1 MLTIQENVDLKAL
14 NTFGVRASARYYAK
28 VESEDDLRALIDE
41 PIYRA
46 NQKMVLGGG
55 SNILFTRDYDG
66 LIIHCQ
72 LQGHHLIDEDGVRVL
87 VRGESGVTWHNFVT
101 WALANDWGGIENLSL
116 IPGTVGAAPIQNIGA
131 YGVELAD
138 VVHEVRTIDLAT
150 GEVKV
155 FDRQACRF
163 GYRDSVFKK
172 ELKGK
177 IFISSVTLT
186 LSKIDH
192 PLFTA
197 YGSIRETLA
206 RQNITSPTI
215 QDVSRAVIEI
225 RQSKLPDPKEIGNA
239 GSFFKN
245 PTITYDQYTLLQK
258 QYNNIPG
265 YPIDDQ
271 CIKIPAGWLIEQCGW
286 KGKRINE
293 VGVHAHQAL
302 VLVNHGQAE
311 GAEVLA
317 LASKILESV
326 KSTFGIALSPEVN
339 IV

>member
-1 MLTIQENVDLKAL
+1 MLTIQENVDLTPL
-14 NTFGVRASARYYAK
+14 NTFGVRASARYYTK
-28 VESEDDLRALIDE
+28 VESEDDLRALIDQ

-55 SNILFTRDYDG
+55 SNILFTQDYDG

-72 LQGHHLIDEDGVRVL
+72 LQGHHQIDEDAKRVV
-87 VRGESGVTWHNFVT
+87 VRGDSGVTWHDFVR
-101 WALANDWGGIENLSL
+101 WALSNDWGGIENLSL

-138 VVHEVRTIDLAT
+138 VVLEVRTIDLAT
-150 GEVKV
+150 GAVRV
-155 FDRQACRF
+155 FDREACGF

-186 LSKIDH
+186 LSKVDH
-192 PLFTA
+192 QLFTS
-197 YGSIRETLA
+197 YGSISETLV

-215 QDVSRAVIEI
+215 QDVSNAVIQI
-225 RQSKLPDPKEIGNA
+225 RQSKLPDPKQIGNA

-245 PTITYDQYTLLQK
+245 PTITYDQYTSLQK

-302 VLVNHGQAE
+302 VLVNHGLAK
-311 GAEVLA
+311 GSEVLA
-317 LASKILESV
+317 LANKILESV
-326 KSTFGIALSPEVN
+326 KSTFDIELSPEVN